1 MFKLYNTLT
10 NKVEDFQ
17 PINAPEVKLYVC
29 GPTVYDY
36 AHIGNFRTFLFA
48 DLLRRY
54 IKYKGYKLTHV
65 MNITDVDDKIIARST
80 AEKKS
85 LRDYTTTY
93 LDYFLEDF
101 DALGAERPVILRATD
116 HIKDMTDLIK
126 TLGERGYTY
135 AIDGSTYY
143 RISKFQSYGKLSKVK
158 FEGNIDG
165 GGGRVDADEY
175 DDKES
180 ARDFVLWKAA
190 KNGEPSWETE
200 LGKGRPGWHIECS
213 AMSMKALG
221 ESFDIHAGGADLKF
235 PHHENEIAQSEGATG
250 KPFVKYWIHA
260 EFLNVEGQK
269 MSKSLGNFFTFRDL
283 IAQGYTA
290 RAIRYLLLSA
300 HYRKQFNFTL
310 DGLKGVE
317 GTVERFNEFK
327 RRITERKS
335 LPGSDEDIQVMIK
348 AAQSRFEAA
357 LDDDLN
363 TSEALAAIH
372 DFMRETNT
380 TIAKTGV
387 LEEDRL
393 AILSLIDHFDSVF
406 NIFGDVK
413 QELLD
418 ADIQNLIEQRQAARA
433 AKNFALADD
442 IRGQLTTQGI
452 ILEDTKDGI
461 RWRRK

>member
-54 IKYKGYKLTHV
+54 IKYKGYKLTHI

-158 FEGNIDG
+158 FEEI
-165 GGGRVDADEY
+165 GR
-175 DDKES
+175 
-180 ARDFVLWKAA
+180 
-190 KNGEPSWETE
+190 
-200 LGKGRPGWHIECS
+200 
-213 AMSMKALG
+213 
-221 ESFDIHAGGADLKF
+221 
-235 PHHENEIAQSEGATG
+235 
-250 KPFVKYWIHA
+250 
-260 EFLNVEGQK
+260 
-269 MSKSLGNFFTFRDL
+269 
-283 IAQGYTA
+283 
-290 RAIRYLLLSA
+290 A
-300 HYRKQFNFTL
+300 H
-310 DGLKGVE
+310 V
-317 GTVERFNEFK
+317 
-327 RRITERKS
+327 
-335 LPGSDEDIQVMIK
+335 
-348 AAQSRFEAA
+348 
-357 LDDDLN
+357 
-363 TSEALAAIH
+363 
-372 DFMRETNT
+372 
-380 TIAKTGV
+380 
-387 LEEDRL
+387 
-393 AILSLIDHFDSVF
+393 
-406 NIFGDVK
+406 
-413 QELLD
+413 
-418 ADIQNLIEQRQAARA
+418 
-433 AKNFALADD
+433 
-442 IRGQLTTQGI
+442 
-452 ILEDTKDGI
+452 
-461 RWRRK
+461 